1 VFALVIRP
9 SNICKTCLIRDRLS
23 ERYRDGSVSF
33 NSDESRFMG
42 TKGEGNRQRII
53 DVADS
58 LFYKRGYNQTSF
70 QDISDATGI
79 PRGNFYYYFKT
90 KDEILEA
97 VVNSRV
103 AQLSA
108 LLNRCE
114 AETADPRERL
124 LAFSNML
131 EYSRDDVIESGCP
144 IGSLSSE
151 LAKDAPALQVKSRQ
165 AFILL
170 RDWIRQQFEA
180 MGKADAD
187 DLAMDLLAN
196 MQGVTVMACAFKDV
210 GFIERSHQQIKD
222 WINARTLN

>member
-1 VFALVIRP
+1 
-9 SNICKTCLIRDRLS
+9 
-23 ERYRDGSVSF
+23 
-33 NSDESRFMG
+33 MG

-58 LFYKRGYNQTSF
+58 LFYKHGYNQTSF

-103 AQLSA
+103 TQLSA

-114 AETADPRERL
+114 AETSDPRERL

-131 EYSRDDVIESGCP
+131 DYNRDDVIESGCP

-151 LAKDAPALQVKSRQ
+151 LAKDAPALQEKSRQ

-170 RDWIRQQFEA
+170 REWLRQQFEA
-180 MGKADAD
+180 LGKADAD
-187 DLAMDLLAN
+187 DLAMDLLARL
-196 MQGVTVMACAFKDV
+196 QGVTVMACAFKDV
-210 GFIERSHQQIKD
+210 DFITRSHQQIKD
-222 WINARTLN
+222 WINAGTLN